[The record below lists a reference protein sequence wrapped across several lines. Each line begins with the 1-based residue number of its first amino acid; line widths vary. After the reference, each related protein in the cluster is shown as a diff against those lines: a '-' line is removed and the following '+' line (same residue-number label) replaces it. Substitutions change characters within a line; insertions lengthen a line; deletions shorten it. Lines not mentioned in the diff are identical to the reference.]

1 MSASSSVVTTMPAR
15 APANSCV
22 SSARAIPIAAIPPA
36 LAAWDSGRRV
46 LEHYRITWLDTQFV
60 GGGQED
66 LGVRLTRAKSRPDRS
81 ASKYSS
87 SDFDVFMPGR
97 WEKDWERRRA
107 ARIPSGLG
115 YKTKPQLAI
124 GQLKRLLGTACR

>member
-1 MSASSSVVTTMPAR
+1 MAALDSA
-15 APANSCV
+15 
-22 SSARAIPIAAIPPA
+22 
-36 LAAWDSGRRV
+36 GRV
-46 LEHYRITWLDTQFV
+46 LEHYRITWLDTQFA

-97 WEKDWERRRA
+97 WEKDWQRRRA
-107 ARIPSGLG
+107 GRIPGGLG
-115 YKTKPQLAI
+115 HETKPELA
-124 GQLKRLLGTACR
+124 GDDLKRLLGTACR